1 MAQEHQ
7 FWKWGCIT
15 LMVLIA
21 AVAAVV
27 WKGLDGMGGIIDHT
41 KDVVIVHTEG
51 GKEVLELS
59 TYEKTVVSTRVF
71 KNTKLWSTKKITY
84 TQSYK
89 AKYGADLEKVTV
101 GGILNIRYKII
112 VTSIEPIGKATIDS
126 DNGLWNKITDEER
139 AKVEH
144 EARMQ
149 ARETA
154 LQDNAAVHVAEE
166 RLVEFIR
173 KKYAEDGQPKVYRRD

>member
-51 GKEVLELS
+51 GKEASLLLDSPGGGLQRHGFSAAGVLLSSMGENLELPNILGA
-59 TYEKTVVSTRVF
+59 VRVSR
-71 KNTKLWSTKKITY
+71 
-84 TQSYK
+84 
-89 AKYGADLEKVTV
+89 
-101 GGILNIRYKII
+101 
-112 VTSIEPIGKATIDS
+112 P
-126 DNGLWNKITDEER
+126 
-139 AKVEH
+139 
-144 EARMQ
+144 
-149 ARETA
+149 
-154 LQDNAAVHVAEE
+154 
-166 RLVEFIR
+166 
-173 KKYAEDGQPKVYRRD
+173 